1 KLGCRQMMLI
11 SAIFFSVKHIVTYFA
26 MNMFM
31 IYVAQ
36 VMQMLAYAVFIPASV
51 YYVSQLVEKHD
62 MNKGQALVTGA
73 MTLAGVFASLAGG
86 VLLDALGVSKVL
98 MIGAIISVLG
108 TICMFVSVEDVDK
121 HERES

>member
-1 KLGCRQMMLI
+1 
-11 SAIFFSVKHIVTYFA
+11 
-26 MNMFM
+26 
-31 IYVAQ
+31 
-36 VMQMLAYAVFIPASV
+36 
-51 YYVSQLVEKHD
+51 
-62 MNKGQALVTGA
+62 

>member
-1 KLGCRQMMLI
+1 
-11 SAIFFSVKHIVTYFA
+11 
-26 MNMFM
+26 
-31 IYVAQ
+31 
-36 VMQMLAYAVFIPASV
+36 
-51 YYVSQLVEKHD
+51 

-121 HERES
+121 HERESWDSLLLLFYKFTDFTIIGE